1 DLDDPALWNIAMGN
15 IACMLK
21 LTPNTVAT
29 TPWVFTGKAWLDASL
44 DVKATGAVSVT
55 GNWVAAGAWA
65 KTPES
70 CVRAGRDFTV
80 TGVGGTITWHYFP
93 AADVVAFTITCD
105 RDERWSLRA
114 TIVNGNAYNLAQTPL
129 LFRMPRLRGTWCWPL
144 LRVER
149 VDATLTA

>member
-1 DLDDPALWNIAMGN
+1 MNRVHGSHGKIEADATGAGTSYTPIASLNAYTYDQKRDNVDVTAFQDTNKVYVVGLPDVKGTLGGWLDLDDPALWNIAMGN

-65 KTPES
+65 KTP
-70 CVRAGRDFTV
+70 
-80 TGVGGTITWHYFP
+80 
-93 AADVVAFTITCD
+93 
-105 RDERWSLRA
+105 
-114 TIVNGNAYNLAQTPL
+114 
-129 LFRMPRLRGTWCWPL
+129 
-144 LRVER
+144 
-149 VDATLTA
+149 